1 MCYKKCMKKSSK
13 SKVLLYLL
21 TDIQYMKK
29 AIMLNNLNW
38 QLNFQHLTKS
48 YILCLKILLII
59 S

>member
-29 AIMLNNLNW
+29 AIMLNNLN
-38 QLNFQHLTKS
+38 
-48 YILCLKILLII
+48 
-59 S
+59 